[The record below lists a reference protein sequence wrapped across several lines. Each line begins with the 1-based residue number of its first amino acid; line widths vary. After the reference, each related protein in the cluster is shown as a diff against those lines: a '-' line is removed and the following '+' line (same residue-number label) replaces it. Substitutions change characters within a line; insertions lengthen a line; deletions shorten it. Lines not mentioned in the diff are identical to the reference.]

1 MGREGESE
9 GWRNRRGGA
18 MGRNSGGEGVRWRV
32 MRIMGIHVV

>member
-18 MGRNSGGEGVRWRV
+18 MGRKSGGGGQGGDGKRS
-32 MRIMGIHVV
+32 GKGG